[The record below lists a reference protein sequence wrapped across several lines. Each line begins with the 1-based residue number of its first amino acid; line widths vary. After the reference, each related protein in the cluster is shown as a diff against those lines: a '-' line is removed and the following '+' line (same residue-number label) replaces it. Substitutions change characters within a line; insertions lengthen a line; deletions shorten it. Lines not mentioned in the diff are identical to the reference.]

1 MTASLRLK
9 KFVKCCHRMDHNVT
23 EIGKLFCE
31 VGCHQIANKY
41 LYFCHEDF

>member
-9 KFVKCCHRMDHNVT
+9 KFVKCCHRMDHT

-41 LYFCHEDF
+41 LYFCHGDF